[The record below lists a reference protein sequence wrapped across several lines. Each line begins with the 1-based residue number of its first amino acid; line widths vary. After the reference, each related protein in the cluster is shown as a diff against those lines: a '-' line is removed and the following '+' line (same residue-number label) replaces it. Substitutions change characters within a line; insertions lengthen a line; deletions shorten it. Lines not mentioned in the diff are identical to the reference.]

1 MYKKFF
7 GLREK
12 PFNLTPDPEYFYMSS
27 VHREA
32 LSHLLFGI
40 EQRKGFIMITGE
52 VGAGK
57 TTLCRALLS
66 SVPKSTQTAL
76 ILNPSISAIELLRAI
91 NQEFG
96 LSSTPDKSKKEL
108 LDDLNYFL
116 LDVLSRGGNA
126 VIIID
131 ECQNL
136 SPEVL
141 EQVRMLSNLETEKE
155 KLLQIVLIGQP
166 ELARTL
172 SMPSLKQINDRI
184 TLRYYIGPL
193 SLSETGDYIYH
204 RLTVA
209 GSHGDIRFSRSAI
222 KLIYRFSEGLPR
234 RINVAAER
242 SMIFAYLKGTRNI
255 TKRIVKA
262 AIREIKGEIDRSRNL
277 GWRLVAMAS
286 FLLVLATAGLLSR
299 PYIPK
304 GIDYISRKFSMPV
317 KISNQAGPAM
327 GKDAK
332 VTKTETKK
340 INNVS
345 TWTVPDYD
353 RAYVMLHTL
362 PSVARAFDT
371 LNLHPQPDVLRYIP
385 RPFIVCVDNGYAVV
399 VKADKDH
406 ISVMTP
412 NMKSV
417 DIPIKAFVSEY
428 KWNVMVPYKKEEGK
442 VYQLT
447 DQGKDVMTIQS
458 VLYNYGYLSK
468 KPDGF
473 YDFET
478 AKGVEK
484 VQEVFGLTRDGIAG
498 PDTFSLLEII
508 GKVKG

>member
-66 SVPKSTQTAL
+66 SVPKNTHTAL
-76 ILNPSISAIELLRAI
+76 ILNPSLSAIELLRTI

-96 LSSTPDKSKKEL
+96 LVAKGEMSKKEL
-108 LDDLNYFL
+108 LDDLNDFL
-116 LDVLSRGGNA
+116 LDVLSKGGNA

-166 ELARTL
+166 ELAKTL

-184 TLRYYIGPL
+184 TLRYYMGPL

-222 KLIYRFSEGLPR
+222 RLIYGFSGGLPR
-234 RINVAAER
+234 RINVVAER
-242 SMIFAYLKGTRNI
+242 SMIFAYLKSTRNI
-255 TKRIVKA
+255 SRRVVKA
-262 AIREIKGEIDRSRNL
+262 ALKEIKGELPSSKNL
-277 GWRLVAMAS
+277 GWRLVIITT
-286 FLLVLATAGLLSR
+286 LVVVLGIAVFFSR
-299 PYIPK
+299 PYIPM
-304 GIDYISRKFSMPV
+304 GIDYLSRKFKEP
-317 KISNQAGPAM
+317 
-327 GKDAK
+327 AK
-332 VTKTETKK
+332 VSMQVKPVTKK
-340 INNVS
+340 KQQLTRPVNKKQGNVA
-345 TWTVPDYD
+345 TWTVTDYD

-362 PSVARAFDT
+362 PGVARAFDT

-399 VKADKDH
+399 IKADKDH
-406 ISVMTP
+406 VRVMTSD
-412 NMKSV
+412 MKSI
-417 DIPIKAFVSEY
+417 DIPVKTFVTEY
-428 KWNVMVPYKKEEGK
+428 KWNVMVPYKKEESK
-442 VYQLT
+442 VCQLT
-447 DQGKDVMTIQS
+447 DQGKDVLTIQS

>member
-12 PFNLTPDPEYFYMSS
+12 PFNLMPDPEYFYMSS

-32 LSHLLFGI
+32 LSYLLFGI
-40 EQRKGFIMITGE
+40 EQRRGFIMITGE

-66 SVPKSTQTAL
+66 SMPKSTQTNL
-76 ILNPSISAIELLRAI
+76 ILNSSISVIELLRAI

-96 LSSTPDKSKKEL
+96 LFSTPDKSKKEL

-155 KLLQIVLIGQP
+155 KLLQIVLIGHP
-166 ELARTL
+166 ELAGTL
-172 SMPSLKQINDRI
+172 
-184 TLRYYIGPL
+184 YI
-193 SLSETGDYIYH
+193 
-204 RLTVA
+204 
-209 GSHGDIRFSRSAI
+209 
-222 KLIYRFSEGLPR
+222 
-234 RINVAAER
+234 
-242 SMIFAYLKGTRNI
+242 
-255 TKRIVKA
+255 
-262 AIREIKGEIDRSRNL
+262 NL
-277 GWRLVAMAS
+277 GWRLVGMDS
-286 FLLVLATAGLLSR
+286 FLLVLAIAGLLSR
-299 PYIPK
+299 SYIPK

-317 KISNQAGPAM
+317 KISNQAGPAT

-332 VTKTETKK
+332 VSKTETKK

-345 TWTVPDYD
+345 TWTIPDYD
-353 RAYVMLHTL
+353 RAYAMLHTL

-385 RPFIVCVDNGYAVV
+385 RPFIVCVDNGYAIV
-399 VKADKDH
+399 VKTNKGH
-406 ISVMTP
+406 ISLMTP
-412 NMKSV
+412 NMKFV
-417 DIPIKAFVSEY
+417 DIPIKVFVSEY
-428 KWNVMVPYKKEEGK
+428 KWNVMVPYKNEEDK

-447 DQGKDVMTIQS
+447 DQGKDAMTIQS

-468 KPDGF
+468 KTDGF

-484 VQEVFGLTRDGIAG
+484 VQEVSCLTRDGIAG

-508 GKVKG
+508 GKVEG

>member
-1 MYKKFF
+1 
-7 GLREK
+7 
-12 PFNLTPDPEYFYMSS
+12 MS
-27 VHREA
+27 
-32 LSHLLFGI
+32 
-40 EQRKGFIMITGE
+40 
-52 VGAGK
+52 
-57 TTLCRALLS
+57 
-66 SVPKSTQTAL
+66 
-76 ILNPSISAIELLRAI
+76 
-91 NQEFG
+91 
-96 LSSTPDKSKKEL
+96 
-108 LDDLNYFL
+108 
-116 LDVLSRGGNA
+116 
-126 VIIID
+126 
-131 ECQNL
+131 
-136 SPEVL
+136 
-141 EQVRMLSNLETEKE
+141 
-155 KLLQIVLIGQP
+155 
-166 ELARTL
+166 
-172 SMPSLKQINDRI
+172 
-184 TLRYYIGPL
+184 
-193 SLSETGDYIYH
+193 
-204 RLTVA
+204 
-209 GSHGDIRFSRSAI
+209 
-222 KLIYRFSEGLPR
+222 
-234 RINVAAER
+234 
-242 SMIFAYLKGTRNI
+242 
-255 TKRIVKA
+255 
-262 AIREIKGEIDRSRNL
+262 
-277 GWRLVAMAS
+277 
-286 FLLVLATAGLLSR
+286 
-299 PYIPK
+299 
-304 GIDYISRKFSMPV
+304 
-317 KISNQAGPAM
+317 
-327 GKDAK
+327 
-332 VTKTETKK
+332 KTETKK

-345 TWTVPDYD
+345 TWTIPDYD
-353 RAYVMLHTL
+353 RAYAMLHTL

>member
-12 PFNLTPDPEYFYMSS
+12 PFNLTPDPEYFYMST

-76 ILNPSISAIELLRAI
+76 ILNPSVSAIELLRAI

-193 SLSETGDYIYH
+193 SLSETGD
-204 RLTVA
+204 
-209 GSHGDIRFSRSAI
+209 
-222 KLIYRFSEGLPR
+222 
-234 RINVAAER
+234 
-242 SMIFAYLKGTRNI
+242 
-255 TKRIVKA
+255 
-262 AIREIKGEIDRSRNL
+262 
-277 GWRLVAMAS
+277 
-286 FLLVLATAGLLSR
+286 
-299 PYIPK
+299 
-304 GIDYISRKFSMPV
+304 IS
-317 KISNQAGPAM
+317 
-327 GKDAK
+327 
-332 VTKTETKK
+332 
-340 INNVS
+340 
-345 TWTVPDYD
+345 
-353 RAYVMLHTL
+353 
-362 PSVARAFDT
+362 
-371 LNLHPQPDVLRYIP
+371 
-385 RPFIVCVDNGYAVV
+385 
-399 VKADKDH
+399 
-406 ISVMTP
+406 
-412 NMKSV
+412 
-417 DIPIKAFVSEY
+417 
-428 KWNVMVPYKKEEGK
+428 
-442 VYQLT
+442 
-447 DQGKDVMTIQS
+447 
-458 VLYNYGYLSK
+458 
-468 KPDGF
+468 
-473 YDFET
+473 
-478 AKGVEK
+478 
-484 VQEVFGLTRDGIAG
+484 
-498 PDTFSLLEII
+498 II
-508 GKVKG
+508 G